1 MMTNPTQEISPAE
14 LGERMKVARESAN
27 ITQDAAA
34 KAAGMARTTLVSIEK
49 GQRSVRA
56 AELQALSRQYGVSV
70 NSLMRREAVHVD
82 LIPRFRSLPETED
95 TGIAEAARMLS
106 DLVRA
111 EVELEN
117 VLGVHRTYSYPAEKS
132 ILPGD
137 VRAQAEQDAQNLR
150 NWLGI
155 GEGPVQDIFALLE
168 LQLGIRV
175 YSRKLY
181 PKVSGLFAYDDTVG
195 ACILVNAGH
204 RKDRRTQ
211 TAGHELGH
219 FVSTRR
225 RPEVFQDE
233 KYENSR
239 EERYANA
246 FGRAFLTPA
255 RAVMEKFRELTT
267 GATHLTRRHIIL
279 LAHYFGVSR
288 QAMVLRLEELELTK
302 KGTWEWFD
310 SNGGITDEQVKQV
323 IGSNAS
329 EFSSIVE
336 DAQSSRLFLL
346 AIDAWKKDL
355 ISEGQMAEMLKLGRI
370 QVRELLDEAEAEE
383 DEANDFVKL
392 SH

>member
-117 VLGVHRTYSYPAEKS
+117 VLGVHRAYSYPAEKS